1 MTNLSAKASNRIGI
15 NRSLIAIAI
24 GVFFLTVNLKRQ
36 ILLEEILVLQ
46 LVLSIPMLLVSTLAY
61 TKVGYREKTERW
73 NNLAWITF
81 IIGYTFQLNII
92 GILLSDIVGKNMAI
106 IYFVVTWIVSLIYS
120 LIDISYDKS
129 AWKERV
135 FKDIIFTLVL
145 VVLGVL
151 PAMGIF

>member
-1 MTNLSAKASNRIGI
+1 MTNLSVKASNRIGV

-36 ILLEEILVLQ
+36 ILVEEILALQ

-73 NNLAWITF
+73 NTLAWITF
-81 IIGYTFQLNII
+81 IAGYTFQLNII
-92 GILLSDIVGKNMAI
+92 GILLSDIVGKNIAI

-129 AWKERV
+129 VWKERV
-135 FKDIIFTLVL
+135 LKDIIFTLVL
-145 VVLGVL
+145 VILGIL